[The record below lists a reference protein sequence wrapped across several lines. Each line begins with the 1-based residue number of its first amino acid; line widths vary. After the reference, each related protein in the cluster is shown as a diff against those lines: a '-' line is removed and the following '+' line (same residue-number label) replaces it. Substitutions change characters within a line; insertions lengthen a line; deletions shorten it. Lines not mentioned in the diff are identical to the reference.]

1 MCNSGISIDSVSA
14 RDLCNRLNA
23 YNKSSADLEDV
34 KLEVVIEGLNSPTLL
49 ALISNLLPTTIT
61 QLKKYSEIWTMCIS
75 QKYTQRM
82 VNQEKQLTNSKAK
95 LMNKV

>member
-34 KLEVVIEGLNSPTLL
+34 KLEVVIERPNSST
-49 ALISNLLPTTIT
+49 
-61 QLKKYSEIWTMCIS
+61 
-75 QKYTQRM
+75 
-82 VNQEKQLTNSKAK
+82 
-95 LMNKV
+95 